1 MTVSQAYRAHIEEL
15 ERRAHFGDGFAA
27 QSLSA
32 IALVASG
39 WCYGDPDPTDGPDG
53 GGGEVIELRRY
64 LVAVAA

>member
-1 MTVSQAYRAHIEEL
+1 MTTSEAYRAHIEEL

-53 GGGEVIELRRY
+53 DGGKVIDLKHWLER
-64 LVAVAA
+64 AAA